1 MRNAAGRF
9 APKRAHSL
17 TAIVGG
23 LCAAL
28 MWAVSALC
36 ISRSTRMIPPVALL
50 GWVMLIGAVVS
61 APFALGSSV
70 PEALGAEQGWLLV
83 LTAIGNT
90 TGALLVYNSLKHGK
104 VGVVAP
110 ITSAQGAAAA
120 VIAVLAGE
128 QIATGAAIALGAI
141 VIGVALSSMARSS
154 EPEPHLNEGLAV
166 VLAIGA
172 AAFFGLGLFA
182 MGKLSKDLPIAWVV
196 FPSRTLAVLAVTVP
210 LALTHRMP
218 MTRDAAALVV
228 ASGLLEVGGVVA
240 YTLGARD
247 GIAIAAVLGSQFAA
261 IAAVLAFLLFR
272 ERLSRVQIVGVSII
286 GVGVAILTGLQA

>member
-1 MRNAAGRF
+1 
-9 APKRAHSL
+9 L

-50 GWVMLIGAVVS
+50 GWVMLIGAVIS
-61 APFALGSSV
+61 APFALGGGV
-70 PEALGAEQGWLLV
+70 PDGLGAGEAGLLV

-90 TGALLVYNSLKHGK
+90 TGALLVYSSLKHGK

-128 QIATGAAIALGAI
+128 QIAIGAGIALGAI

-154 EPEPHLNEGLAV
+154 EPEPHLREGLAV

-182 MGKLSKDLPIAWVV
+182 MGKLSEDLPVAWIV
-196 FPSRTLAVLAVTVP
+196 FPSRTLAVLLVTVP
-210 LALTHRMP
+210 LALTRRMP
-218 MTRDAAALVV
+218 MTRAAAPLVA

-240 YTLGARD
+240 YTLGARE
-247 GIAIAAVLGSQFAA
+247 GIAVAAVLGSQFAA
-261 IAAVLAFLLFR
+261 IAAVLAYVFFR
-272 ERLSRVQIVGVSII
+272 ERLSRVQVAGVAVIA
-286 GVGVAILTGLQA
+286 VGVAVLTGLQA

>member
-1 MRNAAGRF
+1 
-9 APKRAHSL
+9 L

-50 GWVMLIGAVVS
+50 GWVMFIGAVVS

-70 PEALGAEQGWLLV
+70 PEALGAEQAWLLV

-90 TGALLVYNSLKHGK
+90 TGALLVYSSLKHGK

-128 QIATGAAIALGAI
+128 HIATGAAIALGAI
-141 VIGVALSSMARSS
+141 VIGVVLSAISRTS
-154 EPEPHLNEGLAV
+154 EPESDLREGLAV
-166 VLAIGA
+166 ALAIGA
-172 AAFFGLGLFA
+172 ALFFGLGLFA
-182 MGKLSKDLPIAWVV
+182 MGKLSEDLPIAWII
-196 FPSRTLAVLAVTVP
+196 FPSRTLAVLIVTVP
-210 LALTHRMP
+210 LALAGRLRM
-218 MTRDAAALVV
+218 TSAAAPLVV

-247 GIAIAAVLGSQFAA
+247 GIAVAAVLGSQFAA
-261 IAAVLAFLLFR
+261 IAAVLAFFLFR
-272 ERLSRVQIVGVSII
+272 ERLSRVQIAGVSII
-286 GVGVAILTGLQA
+286 AVGVAVLTGLQA

>member
-1 MRNAAGRF
+1 M
-9 APKRAHSL
+9 

-23 LCAAL
+23 LSAAL

-36 ISRSTRMIPPVALL
+36 ISRSSRMIPPVALL

-61 APFALGSSV
+61 APFALASGV
-70 PEALGAEQGWLLV
+70 PDALGAREAWLLV
-83 LTAIGNT
+83 LTTIGNT
-90 TGALLVYNSLKHGK
+90 TGALLVYSSLKHGK

-154 EPEPHLNEGLAV
+154 EAQPHLNEGLAV
-166 VLAIGA
+166 VFAIGA

-182 MGKLSKDLPIAWVV
+182 MGRLSEDLPIAWIV
-196 FPSRTLAVLAVTVP
+196 FPSRTLAVLLVTVP

-218 MTRDAAALVV
+218 MTRSAAPLVA

-240 YTLGARD
+240 FTLGARE
-247 GIAIAAVLGSQFAA
+247 GIAVAAVLGSQFAA
-261 IAAVLAFLLFR
+261 IAAVLAFFLFG
-272 ERLSRVQIVGVSII
+272 ERLSSVQIVGVSII
-286 GVGVAILTGLQA
+286 AVGVAVLTGLQA

>member
-1 MRNAAGRF
+1 MTG
-9 APKRAHSL
+9 
-17 TAIVGG
+17 IVGG

-61 APFALGSSV
+61 APFALGQGV
-70 PEALGAEQGWLLV
+70 PDGLGGEQIALLL

-90 TGALLVYNSLKHGK
+90 TGALLVYSSLKHGK

-141 VIGVALSSMARSS
+141 VIGVVLSAISRTA
-154 EPEPHLNEGLAV
+154 EPEPHLREGLAV

-172 AAFFGLGLFA
+172 AIFFGLGLFA
-182 MGKLSKDLPIAWVV
+182 MGKLSEDLPIAWIV
-196 FPSRTLAVLAVTVP
+196 FPSRTLAVLVVTVP
-210 LALTHRMP
+210 LALARRLP
-218 MTRDAAALVV
+218 MTKDVAPLVV

-240 YTLGARD
+240 YTIGARH
-247 GIAIAAVLGSQFAA
+247 GIAVAAVLGSQFAA
-261 IAAVLAFLLFR
+261 IAAVLAFFLFR
-272 ERLSRVQIVGVSII
+272 ERLSRVQIAGVSII
-286 GVGVAILTGLQA
+286 AIGVAVLTGLQA

>member
-1 MRNAAGRF
+1 
-9 APKRAHSL
+9 L
-17 TAIVGG
+17 TGIVGG

-61 APFALGSSV
+61 APFAVASGI
-70 PEALGAEQGWLLV
+70 PDALGPEHAWLLL

-90 TGALLVYNSLKHGK
+90 TGAMLVYSSLKHGK

-128 QIATGAAIALGAI
+128 HIATGAGIALGAI

-154 EPEPHLNEGLAV
+154 EPEPHLNERLAV

-172 AAFFGLGLFA
+172 AVFFGLGLFA
-182 MGKLSKDLPIAWVV
+182 MGRLSEDLPIAWIV
-196 FPSRTLAVLAVTVP
+196 FPSRTLAVLLVTVP
-210 LALTHRMP
+210 LALMRRMP
-218 MTRDAAALVV
+218 MTRDAAPLVV
-228 ASGLLEVGGVVA
+228 ASGLLEIGGVVA
-240 YTLGARD
+240 YTLGARH
-247 GIAIAAVLGSQFAA
+247 GIAVAAVLGSQFAA
-261 IAAVLAFLLFR
+261 IAAVLAFFLFR
-272 ERLSRVQIVGVSII
+272 ERLSRVQIVGVTIIAI
-286 GVGVAILTGLQA
+286 GVAVLTGLQA